1 MVFFFFESDLQGE
14 REPLELLELG
24 EPLLPQLEQALIDPL
39 DPLLGESLSDFL
51 G

>member
-14 REPLELLELG
+14 REPLELLLG